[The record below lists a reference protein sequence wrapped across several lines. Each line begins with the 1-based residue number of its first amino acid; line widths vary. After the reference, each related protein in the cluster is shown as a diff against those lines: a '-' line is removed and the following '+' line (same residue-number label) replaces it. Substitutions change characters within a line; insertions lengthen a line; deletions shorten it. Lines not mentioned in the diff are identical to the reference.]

1 MLFKQ
6 LLFFNY
12 CNTSLVQNFNWVC
25 SIEREKVALLHLQR
39 VDDEGDEVRVE
50 VDNWGICK
58 KIGVCLGGI
67 HDL

>member
-1 MLFKQ
+1 
-6 LLFFNY
+6 
-12 CNTSLVQNFNWVC
+12 VQNFNWVY

-39 VDDEGDEVRVE
+39 VDDEGDEDVVD

-58 KIGVCLGGI
+58 KIGVCLSAI